1 MREKKKKNYLVVIII
16 KSEDRG
22 KNKISE
28 EDLLY
33 NV

>member
-1 MREKKKKNYLVVIII
+1 MRETLGKNYLVVIII

-28 EDLLY
+28 EGF
-33 NV
+33 VI